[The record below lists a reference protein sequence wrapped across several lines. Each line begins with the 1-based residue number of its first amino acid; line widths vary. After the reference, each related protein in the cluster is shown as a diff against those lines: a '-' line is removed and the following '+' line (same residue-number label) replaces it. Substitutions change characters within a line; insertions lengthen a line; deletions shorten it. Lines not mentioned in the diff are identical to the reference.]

1 MGYVQL
7 CWNERTW
14 LDTCTALKS
23 HLQFLWRGWKWHLSV
38 WSFDSASNSH
48 SVFRAKGSWDTWTS
62 TKNASSATRAE
73 KCNILKKCNIFKSRW
88 TFSPKTCLTS
98 TQCLGTTTTFVR
110 NSIRKFSSERNS
122 KEIFPFLSSSG
133 AAGQTVSSTKQF
145 VLNSRISFLV
155 INMKSFCCRN
165 MNSPLTNYGASLL
178 CREIAFWYFTEGCKW
193 IVIMKAF
200 ETDWNNNR

>member
-1 MGYVQL
+1 MEV
-7 CWNERTW
+7 
-14 LDTCTALKS
+14 
-23 HLQFLWRGWKWHLSV
+23 
-38 WSFDSASNSH
+38 
-48 SVFRAKGSWDTWTS
+48 
-62 TKNASSATRAE
+62 
-73 KCNILKKCNIFKSRW
+73 
-88 TFSPKTCLTS
+88 
-98 TQCLGTTTTFVR
+98 TFVR
-110 NSIRKFSSERNS
+110 LIFWLCIKFSFWGYSDFNEECIVVREQQEVKSAAFNQNLFDLNSLFGDPPPPPPLSGIQFDKFCWRNS

-200 ETDWNNNR
+200 ETETETITDSESHLISRRYHHRHCWSWTRRNKGGGTFIQ

>member
-1 MGYVQL
+1 MCSSL
-7 CWNERTW
+7 RKW
-14 LDTCTALKS
+14 
-23 HLQFLWRGWKWHLSV
+23 WKWHLSV
-38 WSFDSASNSH
+38 WSFDFASNSH
-48 SVFRAKGSWDTWTS
+48 SGPKGGILGLQRRMQRPPH
-62 TKNASSATRAE
+62 ATRRSE
-73 KCNILKKCNIFKSRW
+73 KCSIYPKLV
-88 TFSPKTCLTS
+88 SPQLT
-98 TQCLGTTTTFVR
+98 CLGTRPPPLSGIQFD
-110 NSIRKFSSERNS
+110 KFCWRNS

-155 INMKSFCCRN
+155 INMKTFCCRN